1 MDIKK
6 DINVIVD
13 EDFIEID
20 EEILN
25 QKLVEAIWKIIQ
37 SYQIDLD
44 SELNFF
50 GIENE
55 FEIYT
60 GNFTKFSKEVRKKK
74 LNQEIHQRRILD
86 RLIILK

>member
-25 QKLVEAIWKIIQ
+25 QKLVEAIWKII
-37 SYQIDLD
+37 
-44 SELNFF
+44 
-50 GIENE
+50 
-55 FEIYT
+55 
-60 GNFTKFSKEVRKKK
+60 
-74 LNQEIHQRRILD
+74 
-86 RLIILK
+86 